1 MFHFQVAAR
10 SDADWD
16 TSVWHKGDLITVRKA
31 GTATQQLD
39 VQVNKNGRHVT
50 TDAWRFKKVFTAP
63 TDGTEADGSALA
75 DATHQEPDENE
86 LPWQASSPP
95 PLECVFLGV
104 LVFSRWCTRCD
115 QSCWQACWKVPQTSL
130 LTMHFPPPP
139 LLLLLLFFFSFR
151 CWRCWTPGPLPSSRT
166 RSGSMRPTFGRRNGR
181 SADRCQ
187 TPPRAALRHHRCQPT
202 PRRVTKKKQ
211 EKKQENKN
219 KKR

>member
-86 LPWQASSPP
+86 LPWQAS
-95 PLECVFLGV
+95 
-104 LVFSRWCTRCD
+104 
-115 QSCWQACWKVPQTSL
+115 
-130 LTMHFPPPP
+130 PPPP
-139 LLLLLLFFFSFR
+139 SSVFFWGFWCFLGGARDATSLV
-151 CWRCWTPGPLPSSRT
+151 GKLV
-166 RSGSMRPTFGRRNGR
+166 GRF
-181 SADRCQ
+181 
-187 TPPRAALRHHRCQPT
+187 PKP
-202 PRRVTKKKQ
+202 VF
-211 EKKQENKN
+211 
-219 KKR
+219 